1 MAEVNP
7 EITPQ
12 EALSEAVRVF
22 NHREMVRG
30 FSPVQ
35 HLMGHA
41 PDETGRFVSSLT
53 GRTCEMLLD
62 NPNVGIQ
69 KSVELMK
76 RAEQALSEWQARQ
89 RVNRAMNSRPQKM
102 MEYRPGDLIYRPG
115 DLVYFWRKQVKN
127 PGVGKH
133 GMFLGPARILAM
145 ETHKDEQGQP
155 RPSRAIW
162 CVRGRRLL
170 KCSPEQLRPASPRE
184 ELLDHLASEGEPSTP
199 WTLPRVAAELGGNEY
214 EDISEEIPSEPEWT
228 AAQDPALTLP
238 PSRRHSYK
246 RPVEQPYQHR
256 SSESQPQRS
265 RTSTTADASYGE
277 KTRSWLVDTDL

>member
-1 MAEVNP
+1 MNAAEFLDYFREGWIQYFGKPVTLRLDPSGAFRSHEVERFCDDQSIFLDVIPGEAHWQLGVCEQAVKGVKEVMTKLAEVDP

-12 EALSEAVRVF
+12 AALSEAIRVF

-53 GRTCEMLLD
+53 GRTCEMLLE

-76 RAEQALSEWQARQ
+76 HAEQALSEWQAQ
-89 RVNRAMNSRPQKM
+89 QKVNRALNSRPQKM
-102 MEYRPGDLIYRPG
+102 VDYRPG

-127 PGVGKH
+127 PGVGEN

-145 ETHKDEQGQP
+145 ETHKDEQGQL

-184 ELLDHLASEGEPSTP
+184 ELLDHLASEGEPTTP
-199 WTLPRVAAELGGNEY
+199 WTLPRVAAELGGN
-214 EDISEEIPSEPEWT
+214 
-228 AAQDPALTLP
+228 
-238 PSRRHSYK
+238 
-246 RPVEQPYQHR
+246 
-256 SSESQPQRS
+256 
-265 RTSTTADASYGE
+265 
-277 KTRSWLVDTDL
+277 